1 MQREV
6 IWILCSVL
14 CLLLWY
20 ILSIVNWTVRRK
32 SLILE
37 SILIIPGALLC
48 GAMLSIGSH
57 VTLQNFDVAIGYQQL
72 HSPIQTQ
79 HLLSVGLPIVLCVLG
94 LLLTGMQKLTKRLP
108 AGVYLLLM
116 GCILVGDGM
125 LLLGMI
131 QLGKQFTMDFYEVIT
146 LVVPFYRFAVFLY
159 PINLLLLSVRRI
171 RQCVKTLY
179 QRAQDKQTSA
189 ARHARCWLLQTKC
202 GIMLQVVLAGVL
214 TVVGIWGI
222 LWLCGQSADGW
233 IRAFTETADWTFSKH
248 GSYFLPETGQAEW

>member
-159 PINLLLLSVRRI
+159 PQPHVHAPFWLTPTVGATLGAAA
-171 RQCVKTLY
+171 CVLAWSDDVSASASATFSFIWYSSFFRTCKCISQRKTLH
-179 QRAQDKQTSA
+179 RS
-189 ARHARCWLLQTKC
+189 R
-202 GIMLQVVLAGVL
+202 
-214 TVVGIWGI
+214 
-222 LWLCGQSADGW
+222 
-233 IRAFTETADWTFSKH
+233 
-248 GSYFLPETGQAEW
+248 

>member
-79 HLLSVGLPIVLCVLG
+79 H
-94 LLLTGMQKLTKRLP
+94 
-108 AGVYLLLM
+108 
-116 GCILVGDGM
+116 
-125 LLLGMI
+125 
-131 QLGKQFTMDFYEVIT
+131 
-146 LVVPFYRFAVFLY
+146 
-159 PINLLLLSVRRI
+159 
-171 RQCVKTLY
+171 
-179 QRAQDKQTSA
+179 
-189 ARHARCWLLQTKC
+189 
-202 GIMLQVVLAGVL
+202 
-214 TVVGIWGI
+214 
-222 LWLCGQSADGW
+222 
-233 IRAFTETADWTFSKH
+233 
-248 GSYFLPETGQAEW
+248 